1 MKKIKE
7 NRSFL
12 CFLLLS
18 VLTLGIYAVY
28 HQYAMIRDINVML
41 KSDGK
46 HTPQVYWVLLLFIP
60 TLTLFPLFWQYE
72 LGKRLRLNLQARNL
86 SCGIGGG
93 GQFFLSLFGRQ
104 AIFLAWIAQYNLIR
118 ACNDLAVYYNKVA
131 ARKQQQ
137 PNAFFGEE

>member
-1 MKKIKE
+1 MKRMKE
-7 NRSFL
+7 DRSFL

-28 HQYAMIRDINVML
+28 HQYMMIRDINVML

-60 TLTLFPLFWQYE
+60 TLTLFSLFWQYE
-72 LGKRLRLNLQARNL
+72 LGKRLSLNLQARKLPCNI
-86 SCGIGGG
+86 SGG

-104 AIFLAWIAQYNLIR
+104 IIFLAWIAQYNLIR
-118 ACNDLAVYYNKVA
+118 VCNDLAVYYNQVE
-131 ARKQQQ
+131 ARRQQQ
-137 PNAFFGEE
+137 ASPIWGV